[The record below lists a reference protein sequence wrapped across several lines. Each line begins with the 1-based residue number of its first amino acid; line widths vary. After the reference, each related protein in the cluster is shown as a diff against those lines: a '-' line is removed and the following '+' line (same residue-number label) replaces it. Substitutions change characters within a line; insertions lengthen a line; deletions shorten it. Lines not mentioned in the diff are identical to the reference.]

1 VSTARQAAP
10 RAAPLVVPL
19 GVLLVWQLLSTTG
32 LLRLQFLPSP
42 VRIGRALVE
51 AASTGELVADLA
63 HTLTVVAAATG
74 IAAVLGGGLGIAL
87 GLLPALRR
95 RVLASVDFLRAVPAI
110 ALMPVALL
118 VLGPGPLTE
127 LALATYAATWPVVVS
142 TLGGVAGV
150 PDRLRDVAATLRLPP
165 PSTLARVIIPASVP
179 TWLVG
184 ARVAAIVSLHVTLV
198 AEMVIS
204 PAGIGGGLVESLQGL
219 NPPRMWAY
227 VVVCGVLGV
236 ALQAA
241 LRRLVRAALP
251 GSTTA
256 PAPGSP

>member
-1 VSTARQAAP
+1 VSAVRRPAP
-10 RAAPLVVPL
+10 RAVGLVVPL
-19 GVLLVWQLLSTTG
+19 GVLLVWQLLSRTG

-42 VRIGRALVE
+42 VRIGRTLVE
-51 AASTGELVADLA
+51 EALTGDLVTDLA
-63 HTLTVVAAATG
+63 HTLAVVAAATG
-74 IAAVLGGGLGIAL
+74 IAAVLGGGVGVAL
-87 GLLPALRR
+87 GLLPTLRR

-118 VLGPGPLTE
+118 VVGPRPLTE
-127 LALATYAATWPVVVS
+127 LVLATYAATWPVLVS
-142 TLGGVAGV
+142 TLGGVVGV

-165 PSTLARVIIPASVP
+165 PSVLARVIMPASVP
-179 TWLVG
+179 AWLVG
-184 ARVAAIVSLHVTLV
+184 SRVAAIVALHVTLI
-198 AEMVIS
+198 AEMLIS

-251 GSTTA
+251 GGTTA
-256 PAPGSP
+256 PAPGPL

>member
-1 VSTARQAAP
+1 VSAVRRAAP
-10 RAAPLVVPL
+10 RAVGLVVPL
-19 GVLLVWQLLSTTG
+19 GVLLVWQLLSATD

-42 VRIGRALVE
+42 VQIGRTLVE
-51 AASTGELVADLA
+51 EASTGELVADLA
-63 HTLTVVAAATG
+63 HTLAVVAAATG
-74 IAAVLGGGLGIAL
+74 IAAVVGGGVGAAL

-118 VLGPGPLTE
+118 VLGPRPLTE
-127 LALATYAATWPVVVS
+127 LVLATYAATWPVLVS
-142 TLGGVAGV
+142 TLGGVVGV

-165 PSTLARVIIPASVP
+165 PSTLARVTIPASVP

-184 ARVAAIVSLHVTLV
+184 ARVAAIVALHVTLI

-204 PAGIGGGLVESLQGL
+204 PAGLGGGLVESLQGL

-236 ALQAA
+236 ALQVA
-241 LRRLVRAALP
+241 LRRLVRVALP
-251 GSTTA
+251 GGA
-256 PAPGSP
+256 FGPAPGSP

>member
-1 VSTARQAAP
+1 
-10 RAAPLVVPL
+10 VPL

-95 RVLASVDFLRAVPAI
+95 RVLASVDFLRAVPAV

-118 VLGPGPLTE
+118 VLGPRPLTE
-127 LALATYAATWPVVVS
+127 LTLATYAATWPVLVN
-142 TLGGVAGV
+142 TLGGVVGV
-150 PDRLRDVAATLRLPP
+150 PERLRDVAATLRLRPA
-165 PSTLARVIIPASVP
+165 STLARVTIPASVAA
-179 TWLVG
+179 WLVG
-184 ARVAAIVSLHVTLV
+184 ARVAAIVALHVTLI
-198 AEMVIS
+198 AEMIIS

-227 VVVCGVLGV
+227 VVVCGALGV
-236 ALQAA
+236 ALQAT
-241 LRRLVRAALP
+241 LRRLVRAAVP
-251 GSTTA
+251 GEAFGPPSVPT
-256 PAPGSP
+256 